1 MSSVSPVASRSRR
14 FLLIL
19 TLGAVAGV
27 FVLPLNPV
35 GSGLLKAAWLAC
47 LGGAWAGL
55 SMLTWGRRRLRTVAM
70 AVPLIAAVPF
80 LLPGEA
86 IDADELRR
94 EYVRRMEQFEGT
106 RYHWGGES
114 SRGIDCSGLPRRA
127 LRDALLA
134 YGLRH
139 ANGRAVRMG
148 FAQWWHDASAQALGQ
163 GHRGDTIPLGITGT
177 IRGMNHEGLVPG
189 DFAVTTTGTH
199 LVAYLGAG
207 RWIQADPGE
216 GAVVALDG
224 RTADNLWFRF
234 PVTTHRWQVLAA
246 P

>member
-1 MSSVSPVASRSRR
+1 MSSVSPIASRSRR

-47 LGGAWAGL
+47 LAGAWAGL
-55 SMLTWGRRRLRTVAM
+55 SMLAWRRRRLRTVAM
-70 AVPLIAAVPF
+70 AVPMIAAVPF

-94 EYVRRMEQFEGT
+94 EYVRRMARFEGT

-163 GHRGDTIPLGITGT
+163 GHRG
-177 IRGMNHEGLVPG
+177 
-189 DFAVTTTGTH
+189 
-199 LVAYLGAG
+199 AG

-234 PVTTHRWQVLAA
+234 PVTTHRWKVLAGKIS
-246 P
+246 PHRE